1 MKHKANAP
9 HVRCDAL
16 QQRKFPALS
25 FSLLAALLLAGCGDL
40 PAPAQVRAA
49 WRSSEALLL
58 DRQGEPLQRS
68 RVDKQLRRLDWVP
81 LAAISPTVL
90 PAVLG
95 AEDRR
100 FYQHHGVDWRA
111 LLSAGADSLGGE
123 PRGASTLSMQL
134 TGLLDADLRAS
145 GQRSIGQKLGQLRA
159 ALALEQDWGKA
170 QIAEAYL
177 NLAPFRGE
185 LVGIDAASRLLF
197 GKAPAGLDQREA
209 LILASLLRAPN
220 APPERVA
227 VRACALAHYLR
238 ASSSCAS
245 LRALTLAT
253 LGAPQQALPGP
264 NLAPELVAQLKPQPG
279 QQLRTSLDAGLQRRV
294 RAILREQIAQLSG
307 RNVRDA
313 AAVVLDRQSGEV
325 LAWVGQVGEGASAR
339 FVDGVLAPRQAGST
353 LKPFLYALAFERRLL
368 TPASLLDD
376 SPVALS
382 TPAGQYIP
390 QNYDRSFRG
399 PVSVRLALAG
409 SLNIPA
415 VRTLLLVGLDDF
427 HARLNALG
435 LPLLQPAA
443 YYGYGLAL
451 GGAEVQLIA
460 LSNAYRALANGGEL
474 SAWRLTPGKAQ
485 AGRAVQ
491 DAGASWL
498 VGDILSDRLAR
509 APAFGLDNPLATAA
523 WSAVKTGTSK
533 DMRDN
538 WAVGFTERHVV
549 GVWVGNANGEAMW
562 DVSGVSGAAPA
573 WRAIVALL
581 GGSAQGPAMP
591 AGVLRQ
597 TVRYQPEVE
606 PAREESFLAG
616 TEQARIELAASQLGP
631 SIVYPAEG
639 MIVALD
645 PDIPLSRQRIWLR
658 ASQAEGLSWWLDGQR
673 LGSADGPLA
682 WQPQPGLH
690 RLGLGSSATQWRD
703 SVRFQVRGMRP
714 G

>member
-25 FSLLAALLLAGCGDL
+25 FLLPAALLLAGCSDL

-100 FYQHHGVDWRA
+100 FHQHHGVDWRA

-145 GQRSIGQKLGQLRA
+145 GQRSIWQKLGQLRA

-264 NLAPELVAQLKPQPG
+264 DLAPELVAQLKPQPG

-645 PDIPLSRQRIWLR
+645 PDIPISRQRIWLR
-658 ASQAEGLSWWLDGQR
+658 ASQAEGLSWWLDGRR
-673 LGSADGPLA
+673 LGSANGPLA

-703 SVRFQVRGMRP
+703 SVRFQVRGMLP